1 VCCWGDFNGVTIRK
15 LMDGAD
21 SIMNEV
27 FDALVE
33 HKREECTL
41 SNNDIQQ
48 LCTNVKLAL
57 TMWDGIFSAIN
68 KEDPTEQHCNE
79 TQEKINLAMLHM
91 RTLGFSIT
99 PKLHGLESHVVEQMR
114 SIKGGIVHLIEQW
127 VEHSHQTRSRCD
139 DNWKTLNYK
148 MQALIRSRRESWGGL
163 PQVQKEVDA
172 VDAKFRR
179 KRSDNE
185 DGDLSRVEK
194 RAKAKEEN
202 RRSAFD
208 QMRAQT

>member
-1 VCCWGDFNGVTIRK
+1 MHSFQQ
-15 LMDGAD
+15 
-21 SIMNEV
+21 
-27 FDALVE
+27 
-33 HKREECTL
+33 
-41 SNNDIQQ
+41 DIQQ